1 MLEEEQYEEM
11 IENVAVELEVSPFI
25 VRNTCNEMMRQTEQN
40 QYVLAKAKKIDVAEI
55 VLRQFPNGAEV
66 YKEYEMLNE
75 KANEIMP
82 NSFHGERDFPAICTR
97 DEASDTIYLWGRG
110 IYIHSSFVKPNI
122 ELIETIAKE
131 AAGRLEKPVI
141 TVTYLFDQYEDVLL
155 ESNVPTEYALYTLL
169 RNYGSDHIA
178 LPKFPKIIQI
188 GDTGSIRNADVL
200 RDFIR
205 SKGHEVSAKEL
216 RDEFIVNRGWKPF
229 TVDFTLSTTQDI
241 IQSNHGYCTL
251 LEFYDHISE
260 NVLEPMGLHIEGKM
274 NSLNH
279 IQISGLFKE
288 FESYCIANGIRTSY
302 ELYHLLRAHY
312 EERFVFP
319 RYPHIVKHASD
330 LNDISVTSL
339 VEEYILEQGYE
350 VSREEVL
357 DWLINEVGARENA
370 LDVALQK
377 SECILYY
384 TRGLY
389 AEYIHEETIG
399 WNAEKQLMLKMRY

>member
-40 QYVLAKAKKIDVAEI
+40 QYVLVKAKKIDIAEI

-131 AAGRLEKPVI
+131 AADKLEKKPVI
-141 TVTYLFDQYEDVLL
+141 TVTYLFDQYENVLL
-155 ESNVPTEYALYTLL
+155 ENNVPTEYALYTLL
-169 RNYGSDHIA
+169 RQYGSNHIA

-188 GDTGSIRNADVL
+188 GDTGSIRNADLL

-260 NVLEPMGLHIEGKM
+260 NVLEPIGLHIEGK
-274 NSLNH
+274 
-279 IQISGLFKE
+279 
-288 FESYCIANGIRTSY
+288 
-302 ELYHLLRAHY
+302 
-312 EERFVFP
+312 
-319 RYPHIVKHASD
+319 
-330 LNDISVTSL
+330 
-339 VEEYILEQGYE
+339 
-350 VSREEVL
+350 
-357 DWLINEVGARENA
+357 
-370 LDVALQK
+370 
-377 SECILYY
+377 
-384 TRGLY
+384 
-389 AEYIHEETIG
+389 
-399 WNAEKQLMLKMRY
+399 